1 MQINQLTLGELSFVE
16 EKARTSIQQM
26 GENPTAKTM
35 MYLALVIK
43 RREEPTFT
51 EKQAADL
58 TLEEVTEII
67 TGTKPDETE
76 AADPTSLLRPTG

>member
-16 EKARTSIQQM
+16 EKAKTSINQI
-26 GENPTAKTM
+26 GESPSAKTM

-43 RREEPTFT
+43 RREDPTFS

-58 TLEEVTEII
+58 TLDEVTEII
-67 TGTKPDETE
+67 TGTKPD
-76 AADPTSLLRPTG
+76 AAELDPTSQLQPTG